1 MATGIQIVFDCAEVD
16 RMAKF
21 WAEALGYK
29 LQDPPDG
36 FASWEDWLRDAG
48 IPESEWD
55 RASAIVDPEGARPRI
70 YFQKVPEP
78 KVAKNRVHIDVNCG
92 GPAGTPLK
100 ERRPRVEAEAERLKG
115 LGASELRRQ
124 SEHGEFWIVMQ
135 DVEGNEF
142 CLQ

>member
-1 MATGIQIVFDCAEVD
+1 MATGVQIVFDCADVD

-36 FASWEDWLRDAG
+36 FHSWEEWLRDAG

-55 RASAIVDPEGARPRI
+55 RASAIVDPEGGGPRI

-78 KVAKNRVHIDVNCG
+78 KVTKNRVHIDINCG
-92 GPAGTPLK
+92 GPPGTPI
-100 ERRPRVEAEAERLKG
+100 EQRQVRAEAEAQRLGG